1 MGDYLDKLSQ
11 FIVETRY
18 EDLSPE
24 AVSSVKNVT
33 LDTLGVIIVGSKLPE
48 NAAFAKMA
56 SQRSGPA
63 TATIIGHPFKAEPMM
78 AAAVNGTAGV
88 SLEIDEG
95 NHMGGGHPST
105 HCLPGA
111 LAIAEE
117 IGANGQQLME
127 SVIVGYE
134 IQSRLG
140 GATVLRDNVHPHGL
154 WGTIGT
160 AVAVAKL
167 RGYKAAQ
174 VRDVINLAA
183 SMSPAN
189 TWTPCFEGGTI
200 RNVYPGRSGLQGI
213 LATHLYECGYTGIE
227 NGPADI
233 LNYIVADS
241 FDQELVVKD
250 LGNDYRIQHNYFKFH
265 ACCRLNHPAVDAAL
279 SIRSKESF
287 TPEQVEAVDVA
298 TLWHPEAMEGQSPRN
313 MLGAKFSIP
322 YSVAAAIVRGN
333 ADLASFYPEAIN
345 DSRIRELAAK
355 VHVNVDSKMAWR
367 RYENPTAEVSLRL
380 EDGRVLSGTTNI
392 TSGDP
397 ASPTPRRQQLLD
409 KFTTITADFL
419 SEEEAQATVAT
430 VDRLEQLTDIRELTS
445 LLGG

>member
-1 MGDYLDKLSQ
+1 M
-11 FIVETRY
+11 
-18 EDLSPE
+18 
-24 AVSSVKNVT
+24 
-33 LDTLGVIIVGSKLPE
+33 
-48 NAAFAKMA
+48 
-56 SQRSGPA
+56 
-63 TATIIGHPFKAEPMM
+63 
-78 AAAVNGTAGV
+78 
-88 SLEIDEG
+88 
-95 NHMGGGHPST
+95 
-105 HCLPGA
+105 
-111 LAIAEE
+111 
-117 IGANGQQLME
+117 
-127 SVIVGYE
+127 
-134 IQSRLG
+134 
-140 GATVLRDNVHPHGL
+140 
-154 WGTIGT
+154 
-160 AVAVAKL
+160 
-167 RGYKAAQ
+167 
-174 VRDVINLAA
+174 
-183 SMSPAN
+183 
-189 TWTPCFEGGTI
+189 
-200 RNVYPGRSGLQGI
+200 
-213 LATHLYECGYTGIE
+213 
-227 NGPADI
+227 
-233 LNYIVADS
+233 
-241 FDQELVVKD
+241 VVKD

-355 VHVNVDSKMAWR
+355 VHVKVDSKMAWR